1 MERVKKRTISGV
13 FKKYTIILV
22 SVTVFFVAVYVVYSS
37 VSYYQKEVSKD
48 YTNGLQQSY
57 RRSFF
62 EVDKIYKYVNNS
74 KRFFERDLRAKLES
88 EISQVTVVVDGFVN
102 KFRSTMPEKQL
113 KNVVK
118 ETIRQISDNTDDN
131 YLFITDLKGN
141 SILYPPSPESEGKNL
156 YELLSETTN
165 LNKEIQLVKS
175 YGEGFVIGFWDDPD
189 DDSDKAKRKLT
200 YVRSLKFDDWF
211 VGTGMYFEDFV
222 ERQKIKIIE
231 NIEDSWLN
239 YDNDFIL
246 LDEDDVVLLVNSMRY
261 SEGQSLSGN
270 FLDND
275 NDDLAMLGD
284 NIRVDVYGDYWIV
297 KRIENWD
304 WSVYIRLELDP
315 INAMIVSSRNDFRT
329 NLMFKLIGVV
339 VILLIVW
346 IVNILYLRKLA
357 ARINVNFNSYISDLE
372 SAIDSLKPITFGSYS
387 YREFALIAKTTNEF
401 VNKRRDD
408 EEKLRLNEERFR
420 MLYENVPVM
429 IFSFDENRRISLWN
443 KKLQK
448 SLGVVVVGDE
458 ADSDFNIPDFVPDKK
473 QKYILL
479 KQLLSPDGVFREF
492 GIVNRIGKS
501 LNHTWSF
508 FRSGDLVF
516 GVGHDITE
524 LKDKESQLLKSQN
537 ELVKAIS
544 TRDRFFSIIA
554 HDLKSPFNALIGFAS
569 LLELR
574 FAQLDDEKRLL
585 YITKIS
591 ESSRRMFKLL
601 DNLLMWARAQSG
613 ELVLESDYVSIGQV
627 LRDNLAVL
635 NQAIANKKIDVK
647 IVGNNEVVGY
657 FDRNQISTAVR
668 NILSNAIKYSH
679 NKGIIEIN
687 VMEMVDFI
695 TVRIKDYGIGLD
707 PNSLKYLFTL
717 EHTMVTPESNA
728 EKGTGL
734 GLLLT
739 KEFIEINGGKIWAE
753 NNPDAGTVFVFTLP
767 RKKKGDKILRT

>member
-1 MERVKKRTISGV
+1 MAQIKKRTISGV
-13 FKKYTIILV
+13 FKKYTIVLV

-37 VSYYQKEVSKD
+37 ISYYQKEISKD

-62 EVDKIYKYVNNS
+62 EVDKIYKYVNNT
-74 KRFFERDLRAKLES
+74 KRFFERDLRAKLEDEVS
-88 EISQVTVVVDGFVN
+88 RVIVVVDGFVN
-102 KFRSTMPEKQL
+102 KFRTTMPEKQL
-113 KNVVK
+113 KDVVK

-131 YLFITDLKGN
+131 YFFITDLKGN

-156 YELLSETTN
+156 YNLLSETTN
-165 LNKEIQLVKS
+165 LSKEIQLIKS

-189 DDSDKAKRKLT
+189 DNSNKAKRKLT
-200 YVRSLKFDDWF
+200 YVRTLKLDDWF

-222 ERQKIKIIE
+222 EQQKMKIVE

-246 LDEDDVVLLVNSMRY
+246 VDEAEVILLVNSMRY
-261 SEGQSLSGN
+261 SEGQSLEGN
-270 FLDND
+270 FHNND
-275 NDDLAMLGD
+275 NQDLKQLGD
-284 NIRVDVYGDYWIV
+284 NIRVDVYGDYWIR
-297 KRIENWD
+297 KEIED
-304 WSVYIRLELDP
+304 WSWSIYIRLELDS
-315 INAMIVSSRNDFRT
+315 INAMINRSRDDFKM
-329 NLMFKLIGVV
+329 NLIFKLIGVV

-346 IVNILYLRKLA
+346 IVNMIYLRKLA
-357 ARINVNFNSYISDLE
+357 GRINVNFNNYISDLE
-372 SAIDSLKPITFGSYS
+372 SAIDSLKPITYGNYN

-401 VNKRRDD
+401 VNKRRED
-408 EEKLRLNEERFR
+408 EAKLRLNEERFR

-429 IFSFDENRRISLWN
+429 IFSFDENKRISLWN

-448 SLGVVVVGDE
+448 SLGVVVVGGE
-458 ADSDFNIPDFVPDKK
+458 ADSDLNIPDFIPDKK
-473 QKYILL
+473 QKRTLL
-479 KQLLSPDGVFREF
+479 KQLLKPDGAFREF
-492 GIVNRIGKS
+492 DIVNRIGKP

-524 LKDKESQLLKSQN
+524 LKDKEGQLLKSQN

-591 ESSRRMFKLL
+591 ESSKRMFKLL

-627 LRDNLAVL
+627 IRDNLAVL
-635 NQAIANKKIDVK
+635 NQAIANKKIDVR
-647 IVGNNEVVGY
+647 VMGNDDVVGY
-657 FDRNQISTAVR
+657 YDRNQVGTAVR

-679 NKGIIEIN
+679 NEGVIEIT

-695 TVRIKDYGIGLD
+695 TVRIKDYGMGLD
-707 PNSLKYLFTL
+707 PNSIKYLFTL

-767 RKKKGDKILRT
+767 RKKKGDKILKT